1 MKNKKF
7 LIALAFLGTLLG
19 WSLTDIFIIKLS
31 ILQFIGIEIL
41 ITLFHGLYNQTKL
54 NIIKNS

>member
-31 ILQFIGIEIL
+31 
-41 ITLFHGLYNQTKL
+41 NAW
-54 NIIKNS
+54 